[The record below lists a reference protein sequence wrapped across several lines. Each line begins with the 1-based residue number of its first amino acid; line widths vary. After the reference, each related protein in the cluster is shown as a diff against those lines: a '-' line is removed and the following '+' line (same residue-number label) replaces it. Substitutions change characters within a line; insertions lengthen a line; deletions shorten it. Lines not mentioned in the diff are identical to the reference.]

1 MKKYLLFIL
10 SYNIAFIGTELSA
23 RGMTTSYDY
32 NAAIHESGAV
42 GDKYLAAKG
51 LGEFLHKY
59 ESQLVRS
66 TGGPCKIEGVPESVF
81 GGVRMAKDGT
91 LFVFLHNTDTGK
103 LCKGKATLLPG
114 KIQSPR
120 QAMYNID
127 QNGNKVLMQ
136 VDESQKGDSLAV
148 SPIQPITVI
157 SSPCTTCVLSPLF
170 LTMFS
175 TRETSSFVVRG
186 FNTIII
192 IFFPFSSLY

>member
-148 SPIQPITVI
+148 SPIQVTYE
-157 SSPCTTCVLSPLF
+157 LGPLD
-170 LTMFS
+170 TKE
-175 TRETSSFVVRG
+175 R
-186 FNTIII
+186 
-192 IFFPFSSLY
+192 